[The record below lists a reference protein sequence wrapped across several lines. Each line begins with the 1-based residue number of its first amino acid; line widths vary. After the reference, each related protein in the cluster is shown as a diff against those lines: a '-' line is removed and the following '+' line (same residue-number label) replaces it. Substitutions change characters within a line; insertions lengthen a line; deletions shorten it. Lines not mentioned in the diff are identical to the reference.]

1 MWRILKKRVTA
12 GAMAAM
18 LMLVNVVMPVQPV
31 FADPGN
37 GNGGGGSGGTTGTM
51 QPVWCQYTNEWTAQ
65 IGDTGNDNNKNRFPL
80 TELPAGASNE
90 LNIQTN
96 SDTGL
101 DQVYAPD
108 SSDSTLKGALDAY
121 CEQQYTVEIPAT
133 PAIDDPCG
141 DGNATW
147 IVPANDEILNWNVNM
162 SGHLIVTI
170 VAAGYVFTDGTHSHD
185 YGVAVDSGEACPA
198 TKVTIPLALEGVDP
212 CGLDNASLITDV
224 LKLIDGLTFEVNPD
238 GSVTVTAKDGFV
250 LTIDGETTFATH
262 VYDAYKDAGKLCEV
276 ESEAP
281 TFVDNCGVADD
292 YYIVKDTEKV
302 EYYNG
307 EELLVAGQKYYVTDA
322 SEVTVTAKVT
332 NVNYEIVNDE
342 YTNQFTDEACDAA
355 VSLKTKA
362 WCTDVVDT
370 TVKAVLTN
378 ETESWQAYE
387 VVVSND
393 EGELVSRVVVVPAGE
408 TKNLKNTFEG
418 DGEFTISVYSYN
430 NETRGELLDEQTVMT
445 ECVDTFTPEIYKKN
459 QDGAILSTGTFD
471 VEVCQEYGEFARLFM
486 DNEGDNCTTYED
498 VMFGTDGSW
507 FANNVE
513 YEHNV
518 PTTVTITET
527 EAPVGCELSITPW
540 VFTWNYLN
548 MDVNAFNAF
557 LAQREGSWEMTS
569 GVGSVDGQVF
579 NLTNNCDQP
588 GRGEY
593 TPTPSTPSTP
603 VETLAETGDS
613 ENAIIGVAAG
623 MLLASIGLA
632 ISPRFR
638 RGEA

>member
-1 MWRILKKRVTA
+1 MWRILKKRVAA
-12 GAMAAM
+12 GVMAAM

-31 FADPGN
+31 FADGP
-37 GNGGGGSGGTTGTM
+37 GNGGGRPTGDVTTQEDEAKKVFVCKYVSTPEEREIASHIISVSVANKEYKPGDLFVDAQGTSFVLAFDNG
-51 QPVWCQYTNEWTAQ
+51 QPKPSIDECPTFLAPPVMPGYADPCNPISDPTT
-65 IGDTGNDNNKNRFPL
+65 
-80 TELPAGASNE
+80 SNVYWS
-90 LNIQTN
+90 NY
-96 SDTGL
+96 SDT
-101 DQVYAPD
+101 
-108 SSDSTLKGALDAY
+108 DAY
-121 CEQQYTVEIPAT
+121 YWVVNN
-133 PAIDDPCG
+133 
-141 DGNATW
+141 DGSITAFAKDGFLFKTS
-147 IVPANDEILNWNVNM
+147 DTEY
-162 SGHLIVTI
+162 VTF
-170 VAAGYVFTDGTHSHD
+170 VTYQLPE
-185 YGVAVDSGEACPA
+185 DSGVVCVEEQ
-198 TKVTIPLALEGVDP
+198 VTIPVALEVADP
-212 CGLDNASLITDV
+212 CGLDNATLITTPLDSIKNITYKVLDNGDV
-224 LKLIDGLTFEVNPD
+224 M
-238 GSVTVTAKDGFV
+238 VTAEEGYV
-250 LTIDGETTFATH
+250 VTIDGKTTYKNYT
-262 VYDAYKDAGKLCEV
+262 YDAAEDSGDLCEAT
-276 ESEAP
+276 SETP
-281 TFVDNCGVADD
+281 KFVDLCGTTND
-292 YYIVKDTEKV
+292 YYIVKDTENV
-302 EYYNG
+302 AYYNG
-307 EELLVAGQKYYVTDA
+307 EELLVAGKKYYVTDA
-322 SEVTVTAKVT
+322 SEVTITAKAT
-332 NVNYEIVNDE
+332 DDDYEIVNQTE
-342 YTNQFTDEACDAA
+342 YVKQFTDKACVELDA
-355 VSLKTKA
+355 KA
-362 WCTDVVDT
+362 WCDNVVDT
-370 TVKAVLTN
+370 KIKATVTN
-378 ETESWQAYE
+378 TTKMRQAYQ
-387 VVVSND
+387 VVVTDSEDN
-393 EGELVSRVVVVPAGE
+393 ELYTKVVLLKKGATEKVYVSVD
-408 TKNLKNTFEG
+408 G
-418 DGEFTISVYSYN
+418 DGEFTVSVYN
-430 NETRGELLDEQTVMT
+430 FTKKDGRGTLLEQATVMT

-471 VEVCQEYGEFARLFM
+471 VEVCQEYGEFALRFM
-486 DNEGDNCTTYED
+486 DDEGDNCTTYED

-593 TPTPSTPSTP
+593 TPTPSTP